1 MKPSMAV
8 HRGYF
13 FVVLLFTAW
22 VGFFGFFRPQEIL
35 RALPW
40 PVPPLHA
47 RFIGALYLA
56 ATVFLCLAMLAR
68 TRLQVRTIV
77 DIAFVWTGWLLLVSL
92 IHWGSFD
99 FGREQAWFWWVA
111 YIAFPVMA
119 AWLIWARPPCV
130 TSEFSSEFSS
140 DLSSANLAVSLPR
153 QASMT
158 QRWAPILLRVQGLLL
173 VTLAAA
179 LMLVPS
185 WVVGLW
191 PWKISS
197 FLAQVYSGPVLGLGV
212 GSLLLAARRN
222 WPETLIPSVGMLVFA
237 VLALIGSAQHLGL
250 FVRGS
255 ASQIIWFGSLFVLAM
270 GSLFISV
277 IAWQYRAVNGLGT
290 ATGEHS

>member
-1 MKPSMAV
+1 MKPTLAL

-13 FVVLLFTAW
+13 FVVLWFTAW

-92 IHWGSFD
+92 IHWDSFD

-111 YIAFPVMA
+111 YIAFPLAA
-119 AWLIWARPPCV
+119 AWLAWARP
-130 TSEFSSEFSS
+130 SAN
-140 DLSSANLAVSLPR
+140 SSAKLAVSVPHEALM
-153 QASMT
+153 S

-173 VTLAAA
+173 VTLAAL

-197 FLAQVYSGPVLGLGV
+197 FLAQVYSGPLLGLGV
-212 GSLLLAARRN
+212 GSLLLAVRRN
-222 WPETLIPSVGMLVFA
+222 WPETLIPSVGMGVFA
-237 VLALIGSAQHLGL
+237 VLALIGSWQHLGL
-250 FVRGS
+250 FARGS
-255 ASQIIWFGSLFVLAM
+255 PSQIIWFGGLFVLAIM
-270 GSLFISV
+270 SLFISV
-277 IAWQYRAVNGLGT
+277 IAWQYRAANGLGT
-290 ATGEHS
+290 STGEHP